1 MWARLG
7 VGPLGLVGLDGCETV
22 LTAVPPS
29 HRAHPMSK
37 PLRAAGTARTRGMWT
52 LRTPRP

>member
-7 VGPLGLVGLDGCETV
+7 VGLPGLVGLDGCETV

-37 PLRAAGTARTRGMWT
+37 PLRAAGTDRTRGMWT